1 MMTLFRLRAPI
12 TLRVLLPAACLAV
25 LVAPSLPAQG
35 NAICLAS
42 PQVRAALDKVPS
54 DQTADQSEHQFLEAR
69 RSALEALMRQYPG
82 DVFVERAYVRSM
94 EYPESEHNKVI
105 AEYKSLHEQ
114 KPDDAEISYLY
125 GMTLVDRDTPQS
137 IKLFTSAL
145 EKAPDLPWPH
155 LQFVAIYSSPNFLD
169 KTQAVS
175 HESSFLAACPAS
187 LEGYSAL
194 RDLND
199 ADLIRQH
206 APQLR
211 QILQARTD
219 PEALGA
225 YSTLWALEFKAHPA
239 SEYDALRKQ
248 VAADVARLRAL
259 NLQDLRQWWAALE
272 EGYKL
277 TNDQKQSDWA
287 KNESANRFPSPWQL
301 PSRDQWLKDHPRPN
315 DDAPFDQRQAYN
327 RELLKQTNDWIKQR
341 PNSIY
346 IWYSRLGP
354 VEDLDEVPAAEAEEC
369 VDKILKLAQADAGPE
384 PVDSDTRFTLAEAL
398 HKRKLEPQRQ
408 VEMAQKGLQQLDE
421 EAKQPPYD
429 LYTSKKDIDDRNFY
443 RAYQKAQGLF
453 YEADG
458 YVRLNQPKKAQAALA
473 DFDTALQALKSQIND
488 KDDRRKSHA
497 AQESLYWTAMARLAQ
512 SGNQRLEAMAYYES
526 ALLDRLESGNLPAP
540 GDKDDLGDSA
550 HQLWAS
556 LGGTDDGWNA
566 WYGRRA
572 NALANQSH
580 LTWETAQDPLPP
592 FQLTDMKGKTWQLA
606 DLKGKVVFLNFWA
619 AW

>member
-1 MMTLFRLRAPI
+1 LFSLRAPI
-12 TLRVLLPAACLAV
+12 TLRVLLPAAWLAV
-25 LVAPSLPAQG
+25 SMAPSLAAQR
-35 NAICLAS
+35 NAICSPS

-54 DQTADQSEHQFLEAR
+54 RQRADQSEYEFLEAR
-69 RSALEALMRQYPG
+69 RSAFDALMRQYPG
-82 DVFVERAYVRSM
+82 DVFIERAYIRSM
-94 EYPESEHNKVI
+94 DYPEFEHSKVI
-105 AEYKSLHEQ
+105 ADYKSLHEQ

-125 GMTLVDRDTPQS
+125 GTTLVGRDTPQS

-145 EKAPDLPWPH
+145 EKAPDFPWPH
-155 LQFVAIYSSPNFLD
+155 LAFVAIYSSPNFLD
-169 KTQAVS
+169 QTQAVS
-175 HESSFLAACPAS
+175 HEKSFLAACPAA
-187 LEGYSAL
+187 LEGYGAL

-199 ADLIRQH
+199 ADLIRQR

-211 QILQARTD
+211 QILEARTD
-219 PEALGA
+219 PDALGA
-225 YSTLWALEFKAHPA
+225 YQTLWALEFKAHPA

-248 VAADVARLRAL
+248 VAADVVRLRAL
-259 NLQDLRQWWAALE
+259 NLQDLRQWWSALE

-287 KNESANRFPSPWQL
+287 NNESANRFPSPWQL
-301 PSRDQWLKDHPRPN
+301 PAHDQWLKAHPRPN

-346 IWYSRLGP
+346 IWYSRLDP
-354 VEDLDEVPAAEAEEC
+354 VEELGEVPAAEVEQC
-369 VDKILKLAQADAGPE
+369 VDKILELAQADAGPE

-398 HKRKLEPQRQ
+398 YKRKLEPGRQ
-408 VEMAQKGLQQLDE
+408 VEMAQKGLQQLAR
-421 EAKQPPYD
+421 EAKQPTYD
-429 LYTSKKDIDDRNFY
+429 LYASKKDIDDQNFY
-443 RAYQKAQGLF
+443 RAYQRAEGLF

-473 DFDTALQALKSQIND
+473 DFDTALLALKSEIND
-488 KDDRRKSHA
+488 KDDRRRSYS

-512 SGNQRLEAMAYYES
+512 SENQKLDAMAYYES
-526 ALLDRLESGNLPAP
+526 ALLDRLESGSLPAP

-556 LGGTDDGWNA
+556 LGGSNDGWNA

-572 NALANQSH
+572 SALASQSH

-592 FQLTDMKGKTWQLA
+592 FQLTDMQGKTWQLA